1 MEHAGVVAEPGPRDL
16 LEQDLVLDFDSNV
29 EFGAERLDFGQG
41 GQHNELQHG
50 LTGDFADDASA
61 PNPDPK
67 LGSGDEEARTV
78 VAGDGHA
85 QPTETSEDVGS
96 NVETEAEYQDEIGYE
111 DDDFVAT
118 DVNDDFGA
126 PEAGEPQ
133 VGLPDVLPKGHLES
147 APLTNDSRTETLPR
161 DQDASWDQDIDFGE
175 QGDANDQ
182 NEHGEGEEEE
192 EEDDAAAHLEGHT
205 LSVDDE
211 MAHAAADRRESDL
224 EEALEDLTSSL
235 AEVPDI
241 SVLMDDE
248 CFSLFGTPDDDPD
261 SYFLSDAQELDRP
274 LSQFLSAIR
283 AVMSDDI
290 APTDELVLCV
300 QPLGLE
306 FGERSNERFLRRT
319 FREIWECYTTLR
331 EASAIT
337 GNMVIHLTVRRDSE
351 EHYLELLAQA
361 EAAAKGSSPD
371 AEDSDVSENLD
382 DEYEVSGQEHGETE
396 YETFED
402 EYASEHRGEGEHVGG
417 ATVHDRNPAH
427 DVQDRNEP
435 ELGFDHQDGMAE
447 ARVQD
452 AQGGITQ
459 SHSPKDHTV
468 EFGGEDGSG
477 YVSEAHADSPGYA
490 EDEDEAD
497 EAQAWDVQGTE
508 GDATVSHHSDVVSA
522 DAHQPTSQQGDEEST
537 EAPDY
542 IEAHGVTAPGNGE
555 SEQDAPSNGKSPCS
569 LFTGPSVPLPLNLPV
584 TVPLD
589 HLDHGAPV
597 GCPCGEGLPVS
608 LAERE
613 TSHETNHEL
622 LCAPQWAAAKPSS
635 SVPASHPEELWEIDY
650 SDDELEPLSGE
661 TLEHVAPSAL
671 GSRAQDAVSFRF
683 WMNSRISPTVLNEP
697 LSPSKT
703 SGPQNASIACSWN
716 TKANRYDAED
726 DDLVLVFDDEPG
738 STTIAENTD
747 DKPNTP
753 YDAPADVADDVLE
766 ASHERRGAEIT
777 VDSTSVNFQDEDHL
791 AAAVETASVH
801 TSTTVNGNPI
811 GYDEHIG
818 ADDSSTP
825 ANEGM
830 EQPAASVDIQGD
842 EIDWEN
848 DEDEDEQQSTS
859 DHEGAELEESNETA
873 PSPPSVAGKRSRTDE
888 AESLA
893 DETDYKRRRT

>member
-555 SEQDAPSNGKSPCS
+555 SEQDAPSN
-569 LFTGPSVPLPLNLPV
+569 
-584 TVPLD
+584 
-589 HLDHGAPV
+589 
-597 GCPCGEGLPVS
+597 
-608 LAERE
+608 
-613 TSHETNHEL
+613 
-622 LCAPQWAAAKPSS
+622 
-635 SVPASHPEELWEIDY
+635 
-650 SDDELEPLSGE
+650 
-661 TLEHVAPSAL
+661 
-671 GSRAQDAVSFRF
+671 
-683 WMNSRISPTVLNEP
+683 
-697 LSPSKT
+697 
-703 SGPQNASIACSWN
+703 
-716 TKANRYDAED
+716 D